1 MFTETLIAVFVIGFL
16 AGVVFMQ
23 LTAVRSW
30 ERHTRRITEQRR
42 RETRQ
47 AIYRQQAREHHG
59 TPYIVRMRADNTQF
73 DRAVAA
79 DNDRW
84 SRKALPDNVT
94 RIGVSR

>member
-1 MFTETLIAVFVIGFL
+1 MFTETAAALLIIGFL
-16 AGVVFMQ
+16 AGVLFMQ
-23 LTAVRSW
+23 LTAVRSQ
-30 ERHTRRITEQRR
+30 EKQTRKLIAERR

-47 AIYRQQAREHHG
+47 AVYRQAAREHHG
-59 TPYIVRMRADNTQF
+59 TPYIRSPLEQVVTDAMLL
-73 DRAVAA
+73 A